1 MKLDFKRHLKKFNNH
16 TAVILRDFGVIIG
29 FGIIL
34 LSLTIVLLLGDFT
47 GVVVKLSLWHIILV
61 VAVVLSFLFVS
72 WMLHLLYK
80 KHADGPQQGIFNVRT
95 FQAGMAWTLPLLGFL
110 GYALAYLDIVEGE
123 AKAIIIK
130 LSDLLVIGGVVGFLT
145 NASHF
150 FGIFKNELRSIIYSD
165 NYLSIRKDI
174 PQIWDK
180 VSAEMLERRF
190 PDIHTDL
197 FSIIKEHYF
206 CKQEYSY
213 YDGYRILTDVKWDDE
228 EHNFILTTDYI
239 CFDLVTEKKGN
250 VDLSFWAC
258 CDEVRDLVL
267 DEDFYCRVECF
278 INGQKRDPDKIDAK
292 YDDEMQNKYTWKHVI
307 KIDNESGKGVYSV
320 KVIRTRRVRL
330 LTDHD
335 LSFRAKYIVR
345 DMVVSINLPSDI
357 HATFLCRGTPN
368 DFITVK
374 NDETDKE
381 FIYKGLIL
389 QRQGFIFALH
399 KKV

>member
-1 MKLDFKRHLKKFNNH
+1 M
-16 TAVILRDFGVIIG
+16 
-29 FGIIL
+29 
-34 LSLTIVLLLGDFT
+34 
-47 GVVVKLSLWHIILV
+47 
-61 VAVVLSFLFVS
+61 
-72 WMLHLLYK
+72 
-80 KHADGPQQGIFNVRT
+80 
-95 FQAGMAWTLPLLGFL
+95 
-110 GYALAYLDIVEGE
+110 
-123 AKAIIIK
+123 
-130 LSDLLVIGGVVGFLT
+130 
-145 NASHF
+145 
-150 FGIFKNELRSIIYSD
+150 
-165 NYLSIRKDI
+165 
-174 PQIWDK
+174 
-180 VSAEMLERRF
+180 
-190 PDIHTDL
+190 
-197 FSIIKEHYF
+197 
-206 CKQEYSY
+206 
-213 YDGYRILTDVKWDDE
+213 KWDDE

-374 NDETDKE
+374 NDETNKE

-399 KKV
+399 KKFSSKNS